1 MVEKMGMTI
10 DTVDKWLK
18 IQRQNLVDSSELARD
33 KKIESLD
40 TAVSYLEDYQ
50 QLMRK
55 YEKIRQIIRDYDVAW
70 ESHHMKTTIDKIRKV
85 IEDGNENNH
94 HASNS

>member
-1 MVEKMGMTI
+1 MGMTI

-18 IQRQNLVDSSELARD
+18 IQRQNLVDSSESARD

-50 QLMRK
+50 ELMRK
-55 YEKIRQIIRDYDVAW
+55 YQKIEEILDDDSYYENHGNNAEGFIVSAISEVLKDGEKND
-70 ESHHMKTTIDKIRKV
+70 
-85 IEDGNENNH
+85 
-94 HASNS
+94 

>member
-1 MVEKMGMTI
+1 MGMTI

-18 IQRQNLVDSSELARD
+18 IQRQNLVDSSESAKD

-55 YEKIRQIIRDYDVAW
+55 YQKIEQILKDIPYGGEASVR
-70 ESHHMKTTIDKIRKV
+70 KIQEV
-85 IEDGNENNH
+85 IEDGDDT
-94 HASNS
+94 

>member
-1 MVEKMGMTI
+1 MGMTI

-50 QLMRK
+50 QLMCKYRK
-55 YEKIRQIIRDYDVAW
+55 IEQIVFGDFEKGYQYAETVHRIREVL
-70 ESHHMKTTIDKIRKV
+70 
-85 IEDGNENNH
+85 NEEEVEE
-94 HASNS
+94 

>member
-1 MVEKMGMTI
+1 MGMTI

-18 IQRQNLVDSSELARD
+18 IQRQNLVDSSELAKD

-40 TAVSYLEDYQ
+40 TAMSYLEDYQ

-55 YEKIRQIIRDYDVAW
+55 YQKIVDIVSLNDEEFKQCGLNELKEIL
-70 ESHHMKTTIDKIRKV
+70 EV
-85 IEDGNENNH
+85 IADGNDD
-94 HASNS
+94 